1 MALGTAVLGGATL
14 GVGLLVGGIIFNVTG
29 SKLSDK
35 ADEAFK
41 QAKRT
46 ESEVNKIVGYFNE
59 LISAAKPFKTSLT
72 EIEKQYKK
80 RLSTLDHV
88 VNFSEKVQW
97 SEFTDKE
104 KQITEN
110 AVLLVGLLYKMC
122 KTSLV
127 LKDQDGDGL
136 NAVNKNE
143 VNAMVKDAKKILDE
157 VKDAA

>member
-59 LISAAKPFKTSLT
+59 LISATKPFKTSLT

-104 KQITEN
+104 KQMTEN